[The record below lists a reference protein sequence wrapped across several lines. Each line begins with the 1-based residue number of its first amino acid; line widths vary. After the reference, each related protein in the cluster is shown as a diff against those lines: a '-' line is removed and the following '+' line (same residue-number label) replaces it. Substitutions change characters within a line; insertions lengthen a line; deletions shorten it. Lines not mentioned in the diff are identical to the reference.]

1 MRDYLHHFSEGRTT
15 IYAHHSAL
23 VKRYSGANC
32 DSPPSISLYTR
43 AWIRYVQLLDVPY
56 ESGFECKVCHD
67 NPKIVL
73 GDGTTIGFQKKH
85 IQPFDKENE
94 NPVQTFVGSK
104 QKERILVEEAKW
116 RKVILKFAKTEETKP
131 IDRSLV
137 HELKQ
142 QLPILR
148 PLLKLATME
157 NAQNNM
163 VYCLAGFQ
171 EFICSLGTNSP
182 VSAYIPLTG
191 IPILQECINGLEIRK
206 NIPK

>member
-1 MRDYLHHFSEGRTT
+1 M
-15 IYAHHSAL
+15 
-23 VKRYSGANC
+23 
-32 DSPPSISLYTR
+32 
-43 AWIRYVQLLDVPY
+43 
-56 ESGFECKVCHD
+56 
-67 NPKIVL
+67 
-73 GDGTTIGFQKKH
+73 
-85 IQPFDKENE
+85 QPFDKENE

-191 IPILQECINGLEIRK
+191 IPNTPMDWKFERIFPISENLESFPEREVQISPTDFGVFPCLPLVRGRGFYQADTKQLHDECRDDFDCKKLHK
-206 NIPK
+206 NLKSLTPWCIYPLL